1 MYFVISSTYIDML
14 PVRDACCEYLDKH
27 MDENNSLGI
36 QTFAEMH
43 ACQHLQDKA
52 RVYSLKNFV
61 EVSNSVCIRYGI
73 SNL

>member
-1 MYFVISSTYIDML
+1 ML

-43 ACQHLQDKA
+43 ACQELQRKA
-52 RVYSLKNFV
+52 RTYSLKNFT
-61 EVSNSVCIRYGI
+61 EVKKTG
-73 SNL
+73 

>member
-1 MYFVISSTYIDML
+1 ML

-43 ACQHLQDKA
+43 ACVDLQRKA
-52 RVYSLKNFV
+52 RSYSLKNFA
-61 EVSNSVCIRYGI
+61 EV
-73 SNL
+73 LK